1 MLEQSEPLRP
11 ELGADK
17 DLREPLFRFHWTHLL
32 VRVALLHVVHP
43 FSDRRDRTSVD
54 DVLGAVNRG
63 GAIGDQKRDQLGDF
77 LWPVGAADG
86 NAAQRV
92 HQTLTR
98 RALVDSVLLGEA
110 LNQAMRR
117 ARFRET
123 RCDCVHADAP
133 GSYLVRQSLTV
144 S

>member
-17 DLREPLFRFHWTHLL
+17 DLRETHFRFHFFGFHWSHLL
-32 VRVALLHVVHP
+32 VRDALLRVVHP

-54 DVLGAVNRG
+54 DVLGAVYRG

-77 LWPVGAADG
+77 LGPVGAADG
-86 NAAQRV
+86 NTAQRV
-92 HQTLTR
+92 HQTLAR

-110 LNQAMRR
+110 KDLAMSR
-117 ARFRET
+117 A
-123 RCDCVHADAP
+123 
-133 GSYLVRQSLTV
+133 
-144 S
+144 